1 MPKTEIFFL
10 DRQDQRITDRVTGTP
25 NVYATVA
32 IGGLEV
38 ISAQP
43 AIVDTGADFCV
54 TVFALIPALVI
65 APLAI
70 SFIITSLHAHHFIL
84 LEDSAGEIKK
94 VSDTNLAQIYIAA
107 GTLIVT
113 TVSAMSTIWIAWR
126 GDRRQSHEF
135 ELKIQQL
142 QLQLDETRKLKDFG

>member
-54 TVFALIPALVI
+54 ISECELSVFKDQVRPADKSTLEHPYLRDAQEDVYEGTITIHGLDELVQTYFT
-65 APLAI
+65 ARPYRPR
-70 SFIITSLHAHHFIL
+70 IL
-84 LEDSAGEIKK
+84 MRGAVIEDS
-94 VSDTNLAQIYIAA
+94 L
-107 GTLIVT
+107 
-113 TVSAMSTIWIAWR
+113 MS
-126 GDRRQSHEF
+126 SN
-135 ELKIQQL
+135 
-142 QLQLDETRKLKDFG
+142 